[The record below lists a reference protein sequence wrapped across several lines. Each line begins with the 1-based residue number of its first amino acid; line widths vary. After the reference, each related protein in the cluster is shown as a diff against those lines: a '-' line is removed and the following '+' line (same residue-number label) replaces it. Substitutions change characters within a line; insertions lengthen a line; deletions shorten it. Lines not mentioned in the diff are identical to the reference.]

1 MTTQAGPTHYEVQKK
16 RRARFLEEWRRNR
29 RTGVVRETDVALH
42 TTSRGVDTGVYVGAD
57 GDSAARTVDALV
69 HEVRPGAVSTAHR
82 HSWDAT
88 LFIVR
93 GSGWTEI
100 DGRRYDWRPWDALH
114 VPAWAWHRHGNG
126 GDKRAR
132 FMSFSSEPIMESFGM
147 GVLEESSNG
156 NRNAVGGRLPN
167 APARQGSDPYARRV
181 RRLATA
187 RQEQETARL
196 HTAYDDIEL
205 KPTPRGTR
213 TAFLIDQSIGY
224 RTSGLTQVLLQF
236 APGKGQS
243 MHRHPGEAYL
253 YVVEGRGHS
262 YMGTETTGGR
272 DYEWKEG
279 DLIVVDHFLWHQH
292 FNDDPSKTARLV
304 RVHMFASLLETMRAL
319 LDPLVLF
326 EEPSEALAQ
335 AADISDVV
343 WPEEQRPS

>member
-1 MTTQAGPTHYEVQKK
+1 
-16 RRARFLEEWRRNR
+16 
-29 RTGVVRETDVALH
+29 
-42 TTSRGVDTGVYVGAD
+42 
-57 GDSAARTVDALV
+57 
-69 HEVRPGAVSTAHR
+69 
-82 HSWDAT
+82 
-88 LFIVR
+88 
-93 GSGWTEI
+93 
-100 DGRRYDWRPWDALH
+100 
-114 VPAWAWHRHGNG
+114 
-126 GDKRAR
+126 
-132 FMSFSSEPIMESFGM
+132 
-147 GVLEESSNG
+147 
-156 NRNAVGGRLPN
+156 
-167 APARQGSDPYARRV
+167 
-181 RRLATA
+181 
-187 RQEQETARL
+187 
-196 HTAYDDIEL
+196 
-205 KPTPRGTR
+205 
-213 TAFLIDQSIGY
+213 
-224 RTSGLTQVLLQF
+224 
-236 APGKGQS
+236 